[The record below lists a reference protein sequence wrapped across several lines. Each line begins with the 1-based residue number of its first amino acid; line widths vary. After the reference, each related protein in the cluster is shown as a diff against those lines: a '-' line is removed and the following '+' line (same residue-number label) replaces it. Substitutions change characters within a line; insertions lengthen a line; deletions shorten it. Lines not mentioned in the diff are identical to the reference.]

1 MRDSTNRWLYLFINL
16 FLCFI
21 FAFVFLKP
29 FREWP
34 FFFSKFL
41 GLPPGHG
48 GDDDILV
55 RIDFVFQ
62 ALENEAD
69 PSMPSD
75 SVANQVGS
83 NLHIFLN
90 GVAYVFCVCCTFHVL
105 LFAERLEHVMLN
117 PKARLSSQV

>member
-1 MRDSTNRWLYLFINL
+1 MRDSTNRSLYLFINL
-16 FLCFI
+16 CLSFF

-29 FREWP
+29 FREWAI
-34 FFFSKFL
+34 FYNNFL
-41 GLPPGHG
+41 ASPLGHG

-83 NLHIFLN
+83 NLHICLN
-90 GVAYVFCVCCTFHVL
+90 GVAYVFCVCCAFCVL
-105 LFAERLEHVMLN
+105 LFVERLEHVMLN

>member
-1 MRDSTNRWLYLFINL
+1 M
-16 FLCFI
+16 
-21 FAFVFLKP
+21 
-29 FREWP
+29 
-34 FFFSKFL
+34 
-41 GLPPGHG
+41 
-48 GDDDILV
+48 
-55 RIDFVFQ
+55 FQ

-90 GVAYVFCVCCTFHVL
+90 GVAYVFCVCCTFCVL
-105 LFAERLEHVMLN
+105 LFLERLEHVMLN